1 MAFVVCCCRLSIF
14 PTELNR
20 YGKGSKLSGFIY
32 IYPISDSRFAGI
44 TARNFGAFRKLC
56 DDGTLKNVI
65 LVTNKWGD
73 VAREAAEAR
82 ENELSG
88 NLFKPALDK
97 GARMARHYGT
107 TQSAHDI
114 IRMIIGN
121 YPVPSPI
128 QRELVDKQKYII
140 DTVAGGEGESAT
152 RGRKQTA
159 IGRP

>member
-1 MAFVVCCCRLSIF
+1 MLIF
-14 PTELNR
+14 RTEPTNR
-20 YGKGSKLSGFIY
+20 YEKGPKLSGFIY
-32 IYPISDSRFAGI
+32 IYPISDSRFTGI
-44 TARNFGAFRKLC
+44 TKRNFGTFRKLC
-56 DDGTLKNVI
+56 DDGTLNNII

-73 VAREAAEAR
+73 VAREAGEAR

-97 GARMARHYGT
+97 GARMARHHGT
-107 TQSAHDI
+107 AQSAHDI

-128 QRELVDKQKYII
+128 QREPADEQRDII
-140 DTVAGGEGESAT
+140 DTVAGAGGEGESAG